1 MRFVKDILNLRNY
14 TLLWLGQS
22 VSILGSSMTGFAI
35 TIWAFE
41 RTGNALTL
49 SISGLLIMVPKM
61 LGGILAG
68 PFVDRFNKKTI
79 ILFSDLGSG
88 LCTLT
93 LFLLL
98 KANSLEIWHIYCLNF
113 ISSILGSFQSPANNV
128 VVSQI
133 VPKEY
138 YIKANG
144 MQSFSNGTIQILSPI
159 FAATML
165 GVTGILGVIAF
176 DFATLIIA
184 CLTLICFVE
193 IPFISNKKPNKFSF
207 ISYLSELRSGFSVIL
222 DSSLLS
228 KLLLL
233 MAFINLVAGITYF
246 NLISPMILS
255 RSGND
260 SNALALVNGALGLGG
275 IIGGLL
281 STFIPTT
288 KSKIKTM
295 FLCVGLS
302 FLLGDILFAV
312 GNSKPIWV
320 IAGFLSSVFI
330 PIFSANESYFWRTII
345 PIELQ
350 GRAFSFKYALQSG
363 MVPIGML
370 LGGILADYFFEPFML
385 NVSNPLTLVVGSG
398 KGSGMAVMFLLTGVT
413 GTILSVLGL
422 VSRTLLESEKG
433 L

>member
-1 MRFVKDILNLRNY
+1 
-14 TLLWLGQS
+14 
-22 VSILGSSMTGFAI
+22 
-35 TIWAFE
+35 
-41 RTGNALTL
+41 
-49 SISGLLIMVPKM
+49 
-61 LGGILAG
+61 
-68 PFVDRFNKKTI
+68 
-79 ILFSDLGSG
+79 
-88 LCTLT
+88 
-93 LFLLL
+93 
-98 KANSLEIWHIYCLNF
+98 
-113 ISSILGSFQSPANNV
+113 
-128 VVSQI
+128 
-133 VPKEY
+133 
-138 YIKANG
+138 

-176 DFATLIIA
+176 DFATLIFA
-184 CLTLICFVE
+184 CLTLIYFVK
-193 IPFISNKKPNKFSF
+193 IPFISNAKANEFSF
-207 ISYLSELRSGFSVIL
+207 ISYLSELRSGFNVIL

-295 FLCVGLS
+295 FFCVGLS
-302 FLLGDILFAV
+302 FLLGDILFAA
-312 GNSKPIWV
+312 GNSKLIWV

-370 LGGILADYFFEPFML
+370 LGGILADYVFEPFML

-398 KGSGMAVMFLLTGVT
+398 KGSGMAVMFLLTGVM
-413 GTILSVLGL
+413 GTILSVLGFF
-422 VSRTLLESEKG
+422 SRTLLESEWG

>member
-61 LGGILAG
+61 LGGLLAG

-144 MQSFSNGTIQILSPI
+144 MQSFSSGTIQILSPI

-176 DFATLIIA
+176 DFATLIFA

-193 IPFISNKKPNKFSF
+193 IPFISNKKANKFSF
-207 ISYLSELRSGFSVIL
+207 ISYLSELRSGFNVIL

-312 GNSKPIWV
+312 GNSKLIWV

-398 KGSGMAVMFLLTGVT
+398 KGSGMAVMFLLTGVM
-413 GTILSVLGL
+413 GTILSVLGF